1 MDKMFTPLT
10 EQEKATQSKP
20 DNGKDKGT
28 PIIPVPIEMESVIP
42 SHYSFGTPDIVWN
55 YRDKDGRLLFKNC
68 RFLIQHNDGTV
79 KKEDRPYIYRQFGN
93 GKRWAWAGLDRPRP
107 LYGLDRLAQK
117 PNANVII
124 CEGEK
129 ATDAATALFPDHV
142 AITSPNGA
150 GNSHHGD
157 WGPLQG
163 RTLTIWPDNDLEGQK
178 YAQSVA
184 RAVKKAGCRSVSI
197 VPIPEDFPP
206 KWDLADN
213 PPEGWTGEQIIN
225 LLGDAIPVIDPLEN
239 LIERCRQDVGEAY
252 KPEVLSSLLSLKKED
267 LPSFMT
273 LRGKLKKEGIGVTM
287 LEEALQAHAQENGET
302 GIDPDHLDFARD
314 VVAVIGSEN
323 ILSTDTHV
331 WKWDNQGVWKAL
343 PDRAIKKDVQNILAE
358 SHDKI
363 TKGLVDSV
371 ADVLKTEIY
380 AKEHEWNKDIA
391 AVNVQ
396 NGELSWNGSEWVLF
410 PHCREHFRTTQ
421 IPVIYDPQAD
431 CPRFRQFLGEVFQ
444 PDSDKEQK
452 AQALL
457 EMMGY
462 SLMSHA
468 RNERFA
474 LLVGSGANGKSVV
487 LEVIK
492 ALLGTQ
498 NVCAVQPSQFGN
510 KFQRAHLHMK
520 LANLV
525 TEIAEGA
532 EIADAELKAIVSG
545 ELTTAEHKNQNPFDF
560 SPFATCWFGT
570 NHMPHTRD
578 FSEALFRRALVIP
591 FNRKFV
597 AEVDADPQLKD
608 KLTEEL
614 SGILNLSLVAFSNV
628 IRTGNFTEPQSCK
641 DAKQEWRLEAD
652 QVAQF
657 VTEKCTMEP
666 LHEVSSQALYKEYES
681 WAEESGITC
690 KLGRKNFTTRLIRL
704 GCTLGKG
711 TGGTRMVCGI
721 RIGWKTER

>member
-1 MDKMFTPLT
+1 MDKMFEPLT
-10 EQEKATQSKP
+10 AEEKATQAKL
-20 DNGKDKGT
+20 DNSKDKGIA
-28 PIIPVPIEMESVIP
+28 IIPIPHDVELIIP
-42 SHYSFGTPDIVWN
+42 SHPLGTPHIVWD
-55 YRDKDGRLLFKNC
+55 YRDKKGSLLFRTC
-68 RFLIQHNDGTV
+68 RFIIPQNDGTI
-79 KKEDRPYIYRQFGN
+79 KKEDRPLSFRQYKN
-93 GKRWAWAGLDRPRP
+93 GQKRWAWAGLDKPRP
-107 LYGLDRLAQK
+107 LYGLDRLAEK
-117 PNANVII
+117 PEATVII

-129 ATDAATALFPDHV
+129 ATDTATKLFPDY
-142 AITSPNGA
+142 AAMTSPNGA
-150 GNSHHGD
+150 GSSHCAD
-157 WGPLQG
+157 WKPLTG
-163 RTLTIWPDNDLEGQK
+163 RTIIIWRDNDPEGET

-184 RAVKKAGCRSVSI
+184 RAVKRIGCKSVSI
-197 VPIPEDFPP
+197 VTIPEDFPI
-206 KWDLADN
+206 KWDLADAL
-213 PPEGWTGEQIIN
+213 PEGWTEEQIIN
-225 LLGDAIPVIDPLEN
+225 LLDDAIPVIDPLEN
-239 LIERCRQDVGEAY
+239 LIERCRQNIGEAY
-252 KPEVLSSLLSLKKED
+252 KPEVLSALLSLKKED
-267 LPSFMT
+267 LPRFMT
-273 LRGKLKKEGIGVTM
+273 LRGQLKNAGIGITM
-287 LEEALQAHAQENGET
+287 LDEALQSHAQENGEL

-314 VVAVIGSEN
+314 VVSVIGSEN

-331 WKWDNQGVWKAL
+331 WKWDNQGVWKSL
-343 PDRAIKKDVQNILAE
+343 PDRAIKQDVQSILAE
-358 SHDKI
+358 SHDGI

-380 AKEHEWNKDIA
+380 AKEHEWNKNIA

-396 NGELSWNGSEWVLF
+396 NGELSWNGSEWVLY

-421 IPVIYDPQAD
+421 IPVVYDPQAD
-431 CPRFRQFLGEVFQ
+431 CPRFRQFLDEVFQ
-444 PDSDKEQK
+444 PDDDKEQK

-492 ALLGTQ
+492 VLLGKQ
-498 NVCAVQPSQFGN
+498 NVCAVQPSQFGH

-525 TEIAEGA
+525 TEIPEGA
-532 EIADAELKAIVSG
+532 EIADAELKSIVSG

-560 SPFATCWFGT
+560 CPYATCWFGT

-578 FSEALFRRALVIP
+578 FSDALFRRAMVIP

-597 AEVDADPQLKD
+597 AGVDADPQLKD

-614 SGILNLSLVAFSNV
+614 SGILNLSLTAFSSV

-657 VTEKCTMEP
+657 TNDKCVMES
-666 LHEVSSQALYKEYES
+666 LREVSSQALYKEYED
-681 WAEESGITC
+681 WAEESGITR
-690 KLGRKNFTTRLIRL
+690 KLGRKNFTSRLVRL

-711 TGGTRMVCGI
+711 TGGKRMVHGI

>member
-10 EQEKATQSKP
+10 EQEKATQTKP
-20 DNGKDKGT
+20 ENGKDKGIA
-28 PIIPVPIEMESVIP
+28 IIPIPHDVELIIP
-42 SHYSFGTPDIVWN
+42 SHPLGKPHIVWD
-55 YRDKDGRLLFKNC
+55 YRDKNGNLLFRTC
-68 RFLIQHNDGTV
+68 RFIIPQNDGKE
-79 KKEDRPYIYRQFGN
+79 KKEDRPLSYRQYAN
-93 GKRWAWAGLDRPRP
+93 GQKRWAWAGLDKPRP

-117 PNANVII
+117 PEANVIV

-129 ATDAATALFPDHV
+129 STDAATAIFPDHV
-142 AITSPNGA
+142 AVTSPNGA
-150 GNSHHGD
+150 GNSHHAD
-157 WGPLQG
+157 WKPLQG
-163 RTLTIWPDNDLEGQK
+163 RTITIWPDNDPEGQN

-184 RAVKKAGCRSVSI
+184 RAVKKTGCKSVSI
-197 VPIPEDFPP
+197 VQIPEDFPP
-206 KWDLADN
+206 KWDLADT
-213 PPEGWTGEQIIN
+213 PPEGWTEEQIIN
-225 LLGDAIPVIDPLEN
+225 LLDDAIPVIDPLEN
-239 LIERCRQDVGEAY
+239 LIERSSQDVGEAY
-252 KPEVLSSLLSLKKED
+252 KPEVLSALLSLKKED
-267 LPSFMT
+267 LPSYMT
-273 LRGKLKKEGIGVTM
+273 LRGRLKKAGIGITM
-287 LEEALQAHAQENGET
+287 LDEALQSHAHESGEL
-302 GIDPDHLDFARD
+302 GVDPDHLDFARD
-314 VVAVIGSEN
+314 VVSVIGSEN

-331 WKWDNQGVWKAL
+331 WKWDNQGVWKSL
-343 PDRAIKKDVQNILAE
+343 PHIEVKQNVQNILAE
-358 SHDKI
+358 SHDGI

-380 AKEHEWNKDIA
+380 AKEHEWNKNIA

-396 NGELSWNGSEWVLF
+396 NGELSWNGSEWILS

-421 IPVIYDPQAD
+421 IPVMYDPQAD
-431 CPRFRQFLGEVFQ
+431 CPRFHQFLDEVFQ
-444 PDSDKEQK
+444 PDNDKEQK

-492 ALLGTQ
+492 ALLGAG

-525 TEIAEGA
+525 TEIPEGA

-578 FSEALFRRALVIP
+578 FSDALFRRAMVIP

-597 AEVDADPQLKD
+597 AGIDADPQLKD

-614 SGILNLSLVAFSNV
+614 SGILNLSLAAFSNV

-657 VTEKCTMEP
+657 TNDKCVIEP
-666 LHEVSSQALYKEYES
+666 LQEVSSQALYKEYED
-681 WAEESGITC
+681 WAEESGITR
-690 KLGRKNFTTRLIRL
+690 KLGRKNFTSRLVRL

-711 TGGTRMVCGI
+711 TGGKRMVHGI

>member
-1 MDKMFTPLT
+1 MNKMFTPLT
-10 EQEKATQSKP
+10 EQEKSTPFKP
-20 DNGKDKGT
+20 DNGKAKG
-28 PIIPVPIEMESVIP
+28 IAIVPVPVDMEAIVP
-42 SHYSFGTPDIVWN
+42 FHDTFGTPDIVWD
-55 YRDKDGRLLFKNC
+55 YRNKDGRLLFKNC
-68 RFLIQHNDGTV
+68 RWVFLQEDGTT
-79 KKEDRPYIYRQFGN
+79 KKEDRPYTYRLFGN

-129 ATDAATALFPDHV
+129 ATDAATALFPDYIAV
-142 AITSPNGA
+142 TSPNGA
-150 GNSHHGD
+150 SNSHHAD
-157 WGPLQG
+157 WKPLQG
-163 RTLTIWPDNDLEGQK
+163 RTITIWPDNDAEGQN

-184 RAVKKAGCRSVSI
+184 RAVKKAGCKSVSI
-197 VPIPEDFPP
+197 VQIPEGFQP
-206 KWDLADN
+206 KWDLADTL
-213 PPEGWTGEQIIN
+213 PEGWTEEQIIN
-225 LLGDAIPVIDPLEN
+225 LQGDAIPVIDPLEN
-239 LIERCRQDVGEAY
+239 LIERCKQDIGEAY
-252 KPEVLSSLLSLKKED
+252 KPDALSALYSLKQEN
-267 LPSFMT
+267 LSAFMS
-273 LRGKLKKEGIGVTM
+273 LRGQLKRAGVGITHLDKALKAYTQGT
-287 LEEALQAHAQENGET
+287 EESGA
-302 GIDPDHLDFARD
+302 DPDHLDFARD
-314 VVAVIGSEN
+314 VVDTIGSEN

-331 WKWDNQGVWKAL
+331 WKWDNQGVWKSL
-343 PDRAIKKDVQNILAE
+343 PDRAIKQDVQNILAE
-358 SHDKI
+358 SHNEI
-363 TKGLVDSV
+363 TKGIVDSV
-371 ADVLKTEIY
+371 VDVLKTEIY
-380 AKEHEWNKDIA
+380 AKEHEWNKDTS
-391 AVNVQ
+391 AVNVK
-396 NGELSWNGSEWVLF
+396 NGELSWNGSEWVLS
-410 PHCREHFRTTQ
+410 PHCRDHYRTTQ
-421 IPVIYDPQAD
+421 IPVTYDPQAD

-560 SPFATCWFGT
+560 SSFATCWFGT

-578 FSEALFRRALVIP
+578 FSDALFRRALVIP

-597 AEVDADPQLKD
+597 AGVDADPQLKD

-614 SGILNLSLVAFSNV
+614 SGILNLALAAFGNV

-657 VTEKCTMEP
+657 VMERCVIEA
-666 LHEVSSQALYKEYES
+666 LQEVSSQALYMEYED
-681 WAEESGITC
+681 WAEKSGITR
-690 KLGRKNFTTRLIRL
+690 KLGRKNFTGRLVRL

-711 TGGTRMVCGI
+711 TGGKRMVHGI
-721 RIGWKTER
+721 RIGWKTEH

>member
-42 SHYSFGTPDIVWN
+42 SHYSFGTPDIVWD

-79 KKEDRPYIYRQFGN
+79 KKEDRPYTYRQFGN

-142 AITSPNGA
+142 VITSPNGA

-597 AEVDADPQLKD
+597 AGVDADPQLKD

-657 VTEKCTMEP
+657 VTDKCTMEP
-666 LHEVSSQALYKEYES
+666 LQEVSSQALYKEYES
-681 WAEESGITC
+681 WAEESGITR
-690 KLGRKNFTTRLIRL
+690 KLGRKNFTSRLIRL

>member
-10 EQEKATQSKP
+10 EQERATQSKP

-28 PIIPVPIEMESVIP
+28 PIIPVPINMESVVP
-42 SHYSFGTPDIVWN
+42 LHYTLGTPDIVWD

-79 KKEDRPYIYRQFGN
+79 KKEDRPYTYRQFGN

-163 RTLTIWPDNDLEGQK
+163 RTITIWPDNDPEGQN

-184 RAVKKAGCRSVSI
+184 RAVKKAGCKSVSI
-197 VPIPEDFPP
+197 VQIPEDFPP
-206 KWDLADN
+206 KWDLADT
-213 PPEGWTGEQIIN
+213 PPEGWTEEQIIS
-225 LLGDAIPVIDPLEN
+225 LLDNAIPVIDPLEN
-239 LIERCRQDVGEAY
+239 LIERCKQDVGEAY
-252 KPEVLSSLLSLKKED
+252 KPEVLSALLSLKKED
-267 LPSFMT
+267 LPRYMT
-273 LRGKLKKEGIGVTM
+273 LRGQLKRAGIGVTM
-287 LEEALQAHAQENGET
+287 LEEALQSYAQENGET

-343 PDRAIKKDVQNILAE
+343 PDRAIKQDVQNILSGNVE
-358 SHDKI
+358 GI
-363 TKGLVDSV
+363 TRSMIDSV

-597 AEVDADPQLKD
+597 AGVDADPQLKD

-681 WAEESGITC
+681 WAEESGITR